1 MRISDWSSD
10 VCSSDLIRL
19 QGSAERKVG
28 QLAFSQFLASVAL
41 ADDIVTAGAQA
52 LEPERSWT
60 YALDYEQRFGE
71 RGLLTAG
78 VERERT
84 ENSIDATVLDDGLQV
99 SANVGSATVDTL
111 HADVTAP
118 LDRMGLAG
126 GLLTASRSTSRSR
139 TIDPVTG

>member
-52 LEPERSWT
+52 LERERSWT

-84 ENSIDATVLDDGLQV
+84 ENSIDATVLDDGLKEIGR
-99 SANVGSATVDTL
+99 AHVGT
-111 HADVTAP
+111 
-118 LDRMGLAG
+118 
-126 GLLTASRSTSRSR
+126 
-139 TIDPVTG
+139 PVTNAYLVCRLLLENNNHIMYEVVSRIKK

>member
-1 MRISDWSSD
+1 M
-10 VCSSDLIRL
+10 IR
-19 QGSAERKVG
+19 R
-28 QLAFSQFLASVAL
+28 
-41 ADDIVTAGAQA
+41 
-52 LEPERSWT
+52 PPRST
-60 YALDYEQRFGE
+60 RTDTPLPYTTLFRS

-139 TIDPVTG
+139 TIDPVTGQRDRKSTRLNSSH